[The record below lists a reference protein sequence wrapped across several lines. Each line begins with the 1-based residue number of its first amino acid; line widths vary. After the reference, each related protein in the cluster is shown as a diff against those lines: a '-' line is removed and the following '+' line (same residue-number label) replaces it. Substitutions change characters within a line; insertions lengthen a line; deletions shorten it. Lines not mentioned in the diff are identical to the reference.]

1 MNMNRYN
8 CSFNISRY
16 AVLLIFCIVCFVTNH
31 LVCGTSVD
39 GGLLV
44 SEMKNRQETDQKKI
58 SNGILSKSMAHKS
71 PNKMTEAMK
80 RKKGNINTENMMQTT
95 QADQQSVASDAAPES
110 SKQINNVQNNRM
122 CRVYDVNNELKYK
135 EYSSKLACESS
146 CNSNTDEQRRC
157 LWDNIIIRERPSD
170 EAKKSNSMKEY
181 GEYLG
186 KTPLY
191 EFQAVAYEVKIKS
204 KHTCNE
210 MNRIE
215 RVDASCKNIVDFF
228 YNRILLA
235 INKIMY
241 QTKIILFIKR

>member
-1 MNMNRYN
+1 
-8 CSFNISRY
+8 
-16 AVLLIFCIVCFVTNH
+16 
-31 LVCGTSVD
+31 
-39 GGLLV
+39 
-44 SEMKNRQETDQKKI
+44 
-58 SNGILSKSMAHKS
+58 
-71 PNKMTEAMK
+71 
-80 RKKGNINTENMMQTT
+80 
-95 QADQQSVASDAAPES
+95 
-110 SKQINNVQNNRM
+110 M
-122 CRVYDVNNELKYK
+122 CRVYDVNKELKYK

-215 RVDASCKNIVDFF
+215 RVDASCKNIVDFL
-228 YNRILLA
+228 NHLKKLNVVPLPMQKKILLCKCIDA
-235 INKIMY
+235 IPNLETEYSISCPRGSVTRNRRRLLSARRKLERLRFFGGIEPG
-241 QTKIILFIKR
+241 